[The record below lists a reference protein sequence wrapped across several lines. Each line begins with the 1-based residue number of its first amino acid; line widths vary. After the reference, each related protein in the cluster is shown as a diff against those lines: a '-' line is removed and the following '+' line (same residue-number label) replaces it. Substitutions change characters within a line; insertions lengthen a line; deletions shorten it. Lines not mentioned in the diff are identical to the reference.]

1 MNKVSNCCG
10 ALPVG
15 ETHDDLGFC
24 SKCKEGAVFESEE
37 DNVQPI
43 TRVKDNHNTK
53 SV

>member
-37 DNVQPI
+37 GYNDAI
-43 TRVKDNHNTK
+43 
-53 SV
+53 